1 MARYSGQKLKI
12 LYILQLLEDESSE
25 TSPVSTARLI
35 AYLEEKGIHA
45 DRKTIYDDME
55 SLQVFGYEIIKN
67 SNRCGGGYYLGK
79 REFELPELKL
89 LVDAVQAS
97 RFITVKKSRELISKL
112 EDIAGKRADGKQL
125 RRQVHVVGRAKTEN
139 ESIYYSIDAIHRAI
153 SQDCQIS
160 FQYLEWNAQK
170 KLVPRTREVRIVSPW
185 VLIWQ
190 LENYYLV
197 AYDESAGEIRHFRV
211 DKMGKVGLL
220 ERKRLGREC
229 YEKLDLATYT
239 NQTFGMFGGE
249 LQEVTLRFPG
259 NMIGVVIDRFGKDV
273 PMKELP
279 DGSVQVRT
287 RISVSGQF
295 FGWMAG
301 LGSRAKIV
309 RPDSVRED
317 YRSWLERI
325 LKEV

>member
-1 MARYSGQKLKI
+1 MARYSGQKLKL

-25 TSPVSTARLI
+25 SSPVSTARLI
-35 AYLEEKGIHA
+35 AYLGEKGIHA

-55 SLQVFGYEIIKN
+55 SLQIFGYEILKN
-67 SNRCGGGYYLGK
+67 SSRSGGGYYLGK
-79 REFELPELKL
+79 REFELPEIRL

-112 EDIAGKRADGKQL
+112 EAIAGKRADGKQL
-125 RRQVHVVGRAKTEN
+125 QSQVHVVGRAKTEN
-139 ESIYYSIDAIHRAI
+139 ESIYYNIDAVHRAI
-153 SQDCQIS
+153 AENCQIS
-160 FQYLEWNAQK
+160 FLYLEWNTQK
-170 KLVPRTREVRIVSPW
+170 KLVPRTGEIRVVSPW
-185 VLIWQ
+185 ALIWQ

-197 AYDESAGEIRHFRV
+197 AYDEDAKELRHFRV
-211 DKMGKVGLL
+211 DKMGKVELL
-220 ERKRLGREC
+220 GQKRLGKEC
-229 YEKLDLATYT
+229 YDRLNPATYT

-249 LQEVTLRFPG
+249 TQEVTLCFPE

-273 PMKELP
+273 PLREMS
-279 DGSVQVRT
+279 DGSIWVRT

-301 LGSRAKIV
+301 LGCHAKIMK
-309 RPDSVRED
+309 PDSVKEA

>member
-1 MARYSGQKLKI
+1 MAKHSGQKLKL
-12 LYILQLLEDESSE
+12 LYILQLLEDESGESH
-25 TSPVSTARLI
+25 PVSTARLI
-35 AYLEEKGIHA
+35 AYLGEKGIHA

-55 SLQVFGYEIIKN
+55 SLQVFGYEILKN
-67 SNRCGGGYYLGK
+67 SNRNGGGYYLGK
-79 REFELPELKL
+79 REFELPELRL

-112 EDIAGKRADGKQL
+112 EAIAGKRADGKQL
-125 RRQVHVVGRAKTEN
+125 QRQVHVVGRAKTEN
-139 ESIYYSIDAIHRAI
+139 ESIYYNIDAVHRAI
-153 SQDCQIS
+153 AENCQIS
-160 FQYLEWNAQK
+160 FLYLEWNTQK
-170 KLVPRTREVRIVSPW
+170 KLVPRTREIRVVSPW
-185 VLIWQ
+185 ALIWQ

-197 AYDESAGEIRHFRV
+197 AYDEEAGELRHFRV
-211 DKMGKVGLL
+211 DKMGRVKLL
-220 ERKRLGREC
+220 EQKRLGREC

-249 LQEVTLRFPG
+249 TQEVTLRFPEHQ
-259 NMIGVVIDRFGKDV
+259 IGVVIDRFGKDV
-273 PMKELP
+273 PMREME
-279 DGSVQVRT
+279 DGSVWVRT

-301 LGSRAKIV
+301 LGSRAKIIK
-309 RPDSVRED
+309 PDSVREA